1 MPLTTRRTTELPVN
15 GSNPSALSPGS
26 HIECRWVCTFDSTHD
41 GLPPIGA
48 VPDAENLF
56 AAYDYGGNG
65 ITFS

>member
-1 MPLTTRRTTELPVN
+1 LN

-48 VPDAENLF
+48 VPDVKNLF